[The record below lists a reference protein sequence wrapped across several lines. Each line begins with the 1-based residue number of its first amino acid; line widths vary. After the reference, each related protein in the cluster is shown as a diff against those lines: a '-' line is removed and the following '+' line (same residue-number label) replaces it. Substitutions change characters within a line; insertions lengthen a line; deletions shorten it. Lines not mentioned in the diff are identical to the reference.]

1 MLFWGTVFTAA
12 SLFQVAAP
20 KHIVSGYVI
29 IHSSFKDFTF
39 TQMVIQEIF
48 GAHCV
53 PGMLGDPG
61 VYIPHAT
68 YIIVCVDEG
77 GAADH

>member
-29 IHSSFKDFTF
+29 ILHSRTSHLLKWSFKKYLVPTVCQACWGIQEFTF
-39 TQMVIQEIF
+39 LMQLTS
-48 GAHCV
+48 
-53 PGMLGDPG
+53 
-61 VYIPHAT
+61 
-68 YIIVCVDEG
+68 
-77 GAADH
+77 

>member
-1 MLFWGTVFTAA
+1 
-12 SLFQVAAP
+12 
-20 KHIVSGYVI
+20 
-29 IHSSFKDFTF
+29 
-39 TQMVIQEIF
+39 MVIQEIF

-68 YIIVCVDEG
+68 YIIVSVDEG